1 MKKFR
6 YPYRLFSWLILSLI
20 VLLFT
25 MTPAL
30 GQSRSVAFLPF
41 EVHADRD
48 LSYLSSGIR
57 DMLASRL
64 AGSVGIKIIDKGMV
78 DRALA
83 GSGKISG
90 VKEFVEFGRRL
101 HSDYV
106 VAGSLTALG
115 GGVSLDAKV
124 YYVSGS
130 AQPESFYAT
139 ASKEDDVIVAIDDL
153 AWDIAEKTFSYKR
166 PASRLDRTA
175 APSGTA
181 AVSPYTTAHPER
193 AFMYTPEGKYGSSP
207 FIRPTGITGSLGF
220 TKTQNLNLF
229 IQAMDVG
236 DIDGDG
242 ADDVVIAG
250 LTEICFYHRT
260 GNRLE
265 KFHTIPVLAR
275 YVIHRVSLADLNNN
289 GRDEVYISCADD
301 FTPNSFGVEW
311 QGEKFEYLFKDAR
324 RFIRTIAIPDEGV
337 ILAGQ
342 RGDSRGAV
350 SPGIFRMT
358 VNNGNLELGARLPIP
373 KIINLFNF
381 SMADIDGDGQ
391 AEIVAIDDS
400 DRLRVYRPG
409 GKLLWKS
416 DDHYGGTKN
425 YIGDHGPAKTRPSV
439 GEAERIYVPSRIVV
453 QDINNDGI
461 QDVILNKNLSTSS
474 RIFKKIKSYPSGEI
488 HGLVWNGIGL
498 AQLWRTRKI
507 DGYVADCQLRLQ
519 DVPEG
524 EKSGPDGPEAI
535 LYVGLVLRSGWM
547 DIMTSDESAIIMY
560 QLDFESEKETM

>member
-6 YPYRLFSWLILSLI
+6 YPYKLFSWLILSCI

-25 MTPAL
+25 MTPVL

-64 AGSVGIKIIDKGMV
+64 AGSVGIRIIDKGMV
-78 DRALA
+78 DSALA

-124 YYVSGS
+124 YFVSGS
-130 AQPESFYAT
+130 APPENFYVT
-139 ASKEDDVIVAIDDL
+139 AAKEDDVIVAIDDL

-166 PASRLDRTA
+166 PASRLGRTA

-193 AFMYTPEGKYGSSP
+193 AFMYPPEGGHGSSP
-207 FIRPTGITGSLGF
+207 FIRPTGITGTLGF

-229 IQAMDVG
+229 LQAMDVG

-250 LTEICFYHRT
+250 KTEICFYHRT

-324 RFIRTIAIPDEGV
+324 RFIRTIAVPGEGV

-342 RGDSRGAV
+342 RGDSRGGV
-350 SPGIFRMT
+350 SPGIFRLT
-358 VNNGNLELGARLPIP
+358 INNGNLELGTRLSVP

-381 SMADIDGDGQ
+381 SMADLDGDGQ
-391 AEIVAIDDS
+391 AEIVTIDDS

-425 YIGDHGPAKTRPSV
+425 YIGDHGPSKTRPSV

-461 QDVILNKNLSTSS
+461 QDVILNKNPSTSS
-474 RIFKKIKSYPSGEI
+474 RVFKKIKTYPSGEI

-498 AQLWRTRKI
+498 AELWRTRKI
-507 DGYVADCQLRLQ
+507 DGYVADCRLRLQ

-524 EKSGPDGPEAI
+524 EKSGANGPGAI

-547 DIMTSDESAIIMY
+547 DIMTSDESTIIMY
-560 QLDFESEKETM
+560 QLDFEPEKETM